1 MNSLLSMI
9 CSPSKLSYLCL
20 TIQVK
25 LCYNSSFFSVAIISW
40 RRRWEEEEEVDPEQ
54 RPTAKALFLFSK
66 KNPGEREGVF
76 AGAKETRNLVLG
88 MPKFIMEILL
98 NCINLGVLTQ
108 GDTL

>member
-1 MNSLLSMI
+1 MNSLLSLI

-40 RRRWEEEEEVDPEQ
+40 RRRWEEEEVDPEQ
-54 RPTAKALFLFSK
+54 RPTDRKGPFLIFQ

-76 AGAKETRNLVLG
+76 AGAKESRDLVLG
-88 MPKFIMEILL
+88 IPRFIMEILL
-98 NCINLGVLTQ
+98 NCPDFVALTR
-108 GDTL
+108 GHTL